1 MKRIFLMLSIAIV
14 VAACNSSENKT
25 TEGNTEQKSAD
36 PNFDSYGAVI
46 SADSAI
52 DANTLITEMGNAPTY
67 EAKIKGKVVEVCQK
81 KGCWMN
87 IEVANGELMRVTF
100 KDYGFF
106 VPKDI
111 IGKEVIMEGVASFET
126 ISVEDQKHFLEDA
139 GEPKEKIDAITEPK
153 NALAFEATGV
163 LVPKEEKSA
172 SI

>member
-1 MKRIFLMLSIAIV
+1 MRKIFLALSIA
-14 VAACNSSENKT
+14 VAVTACNSTGNKT
-25 TEGNTEQKSAD
+25 TENSTEQPVDA
-36 PNFDSYGAVI
+36 NYDSYGMVI
-46 SADSAI
+46 SPDSAI
-52 DANTLITEMGNAPTY
+52 DANTLVAEMGNAPTY
-67 EAKIKGKVVEVCQK
+67 EAKIKGKIVEVCQK

-87 IEVANGELMRVTF
+87 IEMANGELMRVTF

-111 IGKEVIMEGVASFET
+111 VGKEAIMQGVASFET

-163 LVPKEEKSA
+163 LIPKVEKTT